1 MSKILITGS
10 NGQLGK
16 EIHLALEK
24 HPELIGEFHDIDTLD
39 ITNNEAIESLFQEK
53 KFDYVINCAAYTA
66 VDKAESDENTARLI
80 NAKAVELLALACK
93 KNNCKFIHVSTD
105 YVFDGTAYMPYTETD
120 ATNPTSVYGSTKLEG
135 EKAAM
140 LNPQSIIIRTSWLYS
155 IHGNNFVKTMMR
167 LGNERKQLHVIFD
180 QVGTPTHARDL
191 ASAIVSIVSQTTT
204 GTSRFVPGT
213 YHFSNEGVCSWYDF
227 ATEIMNLAQI
237 DCQVNPIETKDYP
250 TPVARPHYSVL
261 NKSKIKSTYN
271 LTIPYWKASL
281 AVCIKELQ

>member
-1 MSKILITGS
+1 
-10 NGQLGK
+10 
-16 EIHLALEK
+16 
-24 HPELIGEFHDIDTLD
+24 
-39 ITNNEAIESLFQEK
+39 
-53 KFDYVINCAAYTA
+53 
-66 VDKAESDENTARLI
+66 
-80 NAKAVELLALACK
+80 
-93 KNNCKFIHVSTD
+93 
-105 YVFDGTAYMPYTETD
+105 MPYTEID